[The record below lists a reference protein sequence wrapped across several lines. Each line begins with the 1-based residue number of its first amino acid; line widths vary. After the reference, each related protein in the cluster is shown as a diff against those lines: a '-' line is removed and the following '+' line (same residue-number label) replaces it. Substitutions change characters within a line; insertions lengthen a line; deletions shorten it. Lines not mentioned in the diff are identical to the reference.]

1 MTSPPSNEPKKVPLR
16 IRLPFATEA
25 EFIERYGLHVSRST
39 LFIATRSPKP
49 VETVLTFE
57 LVLSD
62 NSRLM
67 RGEGQVQK
75 LTEDTQQGRSGMLL
89 RLTRVDAKTKELIDR
104 ILALRPPAFARSARG
119 TPPPSIPPVAF
130 IPTASSPTPTPAPPS
145 SPDEGRAPE
154 PGPPSTA
161 LEALGALPRWL
172 TEPDAVAP
180 PAPSAPPP
188 RPTGAPSPPGPT
200 ASVEAAA
207 PSPGSSGIEPMPT
220 GAAGAVVTDLRGPG
234 HGRLVEPSGR
244 GAAPGAPP
252 MAPSV
257 SKPPPEVLLG
267 IDLGALHARAAVFL
281 DGAARLVPLA
291 SEGGATALP
300 AVVAADLQGGL
311 LVGSLA
317 RGASAKQAVTGL
329 ERLVGRRRFSRRAE
343 VLAQRSGHRLIA
355 DERGDLAVDL
365 GARILFVA
373 PALAELVGV
382 LKREAEAMLDR
393 SVTRAVLCAPSWY
406 SAHQRAQ
413 VLAAATL
420 AGLEVAALINHPSAV
435 AMSFGDGRGLARKR
449 VLVFD
454 WAGEAFDAAVVEITG
469 EDLEV
474 VCAGGAELL
483 EPRSTEAAPPSI
495 DPALP
500 AEGDPTKALIERAVE
515 ATRDLLEGAGLQP
528 QSLDELLLAGS
539 HASAPAVREALERL
553 AGRPPRADLDAE
565 GAAALGAALFGH
577 SLLEKSQGKR
587 GLALFEVLAAPIGV
601 AVEGGGFHR
610 VLEQNTRLPAEKT
623 LPVPARAH
631 TPVSLGVYQGTSA
644 LAEDNEYLGVLTST
658 SDRDGELEVR
668 FSVAADGRLSLSA
681 RTPSGRPTELS
692 FDASAADATALAQ
705 QLSRATLGAPK
716 SAPAPARGLLGGL
729 KKLFGR

>member
-104 ILALRPPAFARSARG
+104 ILALRPPGLAGSGRG
-119 TPPPSIPPVAF
+119 TPPPLAPPVTL
-130 IPTASSPTPTPAPPS
+130 IPTASTPTPAPPS
-145 SPDEGRAPE
+145 GPAERLVPE
-154 PGPPSTA
+154 PTPPRTP

-172 TEPDAVAP
+172 TEPDDVGP
-180 PAPSAPPP
+180 PEPSAPPP
-188 RPTGAPSPPGPT
+188 RPSGARSPPEAPSS
-200 ASVEAAA
+200 AEAA
-207 PSPGSSGIEPMPT
+207 SGT
-220 GAAGAVVTDLRGPG
+220 VVTDLRGPG
-234 HGRLVEPSGR
+234 HGRLGEPSGR
-244 GAAPGAPP
+244 GAAPGASP

-257 SKPPPEVLLG
+257 SKPPPEVVLG
-267 IDLGALHARAAVFL
+267 IDLGALHARAAVFV

-291 SEGGATALP
+291 SEDGATALP
-300 AVVAADLQGGL
+300 AVVAADSQGAL
-311 LVGSLA
+311 VVGSLA

-329 ERLVGRRRFSRRAE
+329 EHLVGRRLFSRRAE

-365 GARILFVA
+365 GARVLFVA

-382 LKREAEAMLDR
+382 LKREAEAMLGR

-435 AMSFGDGRGLARKR
+435 AMSFGFGRGLARKR

-454 WAGEAFDAAVVEITG
+454 WAGEAFDASVVEITG

-483 EPRSTEAAPPSI
+483 EPPSTEAV
-495 DPALP
+495 D
-500 AEGDPTKALIERAVE
+500 GDGTKALVERAVE
-515 ATRDLLEGAGLQP
+515 ATRALLEGAGLQP

-539 HASAPAVREALERL
+539 HASAPAVRDALERL

-577 SLLEKSQGKR
+577 SLVEKGQGKR

-631 TPVSLGVYQGTSA
+631 APVSLGVYQGTSA
-644 LAEDNEYLGVLTST
+644 FAGDNEYLGILTST

-692 FDASAADATALAQ
+692 FDSSAADATALAQ
-705 QLSRATLGAPK
+705 HLSLATLGASK
-716 SAPAPARGLLGGL
+716 STPAPPRGLLGGL
-729 KKLFGR
+729 KRLFGR

>member
-104 ILALRPPAFARSARG
+104 ILALRPPGLAGSGRG
-119 TPPPSIPPVAF
+119 TPPPSAPPVTL
-130 IPTASSPTPTPAPPS
+130 IPTASTPTPAPPS
-145 SPDEGRAPE
+145 GPGERRVPE
-154 PGPPSTA
+154 PTPPRTP

-172 TEPDAVAP
+172 TEPDDVGP

-188 RPTGAPSPPGPT
+188 RPSGARSPPEAPSS
-200 ASVEAAA
+200 AEAA
-207 PSPGSSGIEPMPT
+207 SD
-220 GAAGAVVTDLRGPG
+220 AVVTDLRGPG
-234 HGRLVEPSGR
+234 HGRLGEPSGR
-244 GAAPGAPP
+244 GAAPGVAP
-252 MAPSV
+252 MGPSV
-257 SKPPPEVLLG
+257 SKPPPEVVLG
-267 IDLGALHARAAVFL
+267 IDLGALHARAAVFV

-291 SEGGATALP
+291 SEDGATALP
-300 AVVAADLQGGL
+300 AVVAADSQGAL
-311 LVGSLA
+311 VVGSLA

-329 ERLVGRRRFSRRAE
+329 EHLVGRRLFSRRAE
-343 VLAQRSGHRLIA
+343 VLAQRSGHRLIG

-365 GARILFVA
+365 GARVLFVA

-382 LKREAEAMLDR
+382 LKREAEAMLGR

-435 AMSFGDGRGLARKR
+435 AMSFGFGRGLARKR

-454 WAGEAFDAAVVEITG
+454 WAGEAFDASVVEITG

-483 EPRSTEAAPPSI
+483 EPPSTEAV
-495 DPALP
+495 D
-500 AEGDPTKALIERAVE
+500 GDATKALVERAVE
-515 ATRDLLEGAGLQP
+515 ATRALLEGAGLQP

-539 HASAPAVREALERL
+539 HASAPAVRDALERL

-577 SLLEKSQGKR
+577 SLVEKGQGKR

-631 TPVSLGVYQGTSA
+631 APVSLGVYQGTSA
-644 LAEDNEYLGVLTST
+644 FAGDNEYLGILTST

-692 FDASAADATALAQ
+692 FDSSAADATALAQ
-705 QLSRATLGAPK
+705 HLSLATLGASK
-716 SAPAPARGLLGGL
+716 STPAPPRGLLGGL
-729 KKLFGR
+729 KRLFGR